1 MREAENSKNELSKR
15 MMLENNE
22 NNFKLEIVR
31 LKIRNEELEKN
42 LSEKNVRMKDLSTAL
57 AALQGREGELN
68 MLREDVGNKEHAIH
82 IMEDTIISLSR
93 ENDELR
99 AANKEVSYKV
109 EEKIML
115 LENEIDMISSR
126 AANKQQELERE
137 LKILSE
143 AVQQREAEIA
153 RKNEMLEKEKRNVY
167 ELERSQQ
174 NKLFEYDAMLQ
185 NEKANY
191 KSKIDEHRGKI
202 DEANALVAKANSE
215 KNEVLAELDRMKGLV
230 LKNEYEFKLY
240 QQEIN
245 NLKTE
250 LEDLRPS
257 RDKYNELLKEY
268 RIVSEHKV
276 ILEKNH

>member
-1 MREAENSKNELSKR
+1 
-15 MMLENNE
+15 
-22 NNFKLEIVR
+22 
-31 LKIRNEELEKN
+31 
-42 LSEKNVRMKDLSTAL
+42 
-57 AALQGREGELN
+57 
-68 MLREDVGNKEHAIH
+68 
-82 IMEDTIISLSR
+82 
-93 ENDELR
+93 
-99 AANKEVSYKV
+99 
-109 EEKIML
+109 
-115 LENEIDMISSR
+115 MISSR

-137 LKILSE
+137 LKILNE
-143 AVQQREAEIA
+143 ALQQRETEIA

-191 KSKIDEHRGKI
+191 KNKIEEHKTKI
-202 DEANALVAKANSE
+202 DEANVLVVKANSE
-215 KNEVLAELDRMKGLV
+215 KNEVLADLDRMKGLV